1 MAQTSTI
8 VTTGAGITA
17 AAALAVGG
25 AIYAT
30 NGNETES
37 TNNSNQTV
45 IEQVQNSQNQNQSII
60 DDVTP
65 VTVNI
70 PTVDLPQVM
79 AIQVEI
85 PKVDYYKGTDFIESV
100 NKIILISDTELSKLG
115 VTKEELSNMVNLP
128 TIVISSIELNS
139 TVNLLKNYKGIT
151 ISSIT
156 INKPTVNGISVINPT
171 ENLPKLIE
179 FQKKLSMYFK
189 DQRSIS
195 RDTNVDV
202 NNPII
207 HKWIEIYKNYK
218 NVSISYIPLT
228 KPIKM
233 ISEAVVPRTNEELE
247 ILTNNINF
255 FKTKGYNSVLLNF
268 DGTESTSDLLK
279 TILYIKS
286 LGMDVYASYGGVES
300 LNTTVFIDPATLREY
315 LITIA
320 PYIDGYIIGWRRTSG
335 HLFEM
340 DQEYMNYIVKTLR
353 DKNPNLPIIG
363 EIYFGNSHKNPE
375 ENKWGF
381 VCNIPQNA
389 SAVLINNF
397 GYFNVNL
404 NYVLNTLLPKK
415 ITGFNK
421 MTKIGLVLGY
431 RPYYA
436 SRNDINW
443 SFKKNLDAKSIIENE
458 FTSNGCYGTLTL
470 SNDGNEF
477 STEVK
482 PGGVFQSNKL
492 TITKYY
498 ELQ

>member
-1 MAQTSTI
+1 MTQTSTI

-17 AAALAVGG
+17 AAALIVGG
-25 AIYAT
+25 TVYAT
-30 NGNETES
+30 NENESES

-45 IEQVQNSQNQNQSII
+45 IEQVQNSQNNQGVI
-60 DDVTP
+60 DDIAP
-65 VTVNI
+65 ATVNI
-70 PTVDLPQVM
+70 PTVDLPKVM
-79 AIQVEI
+79 AIQVKT
-85 PKVDYYKGTDFIESV
+85 PKVDYYKGTDFIESI
-100 NKIILISDTELSKLG
+100 NKIILIDDYELAKLGITKNELS
-115 VTKEELSNMVNLP
+115 ELVNSNIV
-128 TIVISSIELNS
+128 VISSSELNAV
-139 TVNLLKNYKGIT
+139 VNLLKNYKGIT

-156 INKPTVNGISVINPT
+156 INKPMVNGASVNIPT
-171 ENLPKLIE
+171 DTLPQMIE
-179 FQKKLSMYFK
+179 FQKKLSLYFK
-189 DQRSIS
+189 DQRSVS

-218 NVSISYIPLT
+218 NISVSYVPLT
-228 KPIKM
+228 KPVRM
-233 ISEAVVPRTNEELE
+233 ISEAAVPRTNEQVE

-300 LNTTVFIDPATLREY
+300 LDATVFIDPATLREY
-315 LITIA
+315 LTTIA
-320 PYIDGYIIGWRRTSG
+320 PYIDGYVIGWRRTSG

-363 EIYFGNSHKNPE
+363 EIYFGNTHKNPE

-415 ITGFNK
+415 IKGFDK

-443 SFKKNLDAKSIIENE
+443 SFEKNLDAKSIIENE

-477 STEVK
+477 PTEVK
-482 PGGVFQSNKL
+482 PERVFQSNKL